1 VHKLKK
7 KITKTVIII
16 GAVLI
21 ALYLGKRISY
31 EVKADEAME
40 KMSSKQNLNI
50 SSLDMDLNLK
60 NKKGEKIILTKELK
74 DKGQADSH
82 FIVFFSPTCKP
93 CLQEIKMLNQFADD
107 NTLKKE
113 PILIG
118 IGEYKKIND
127 LIDENNILLD
137 YYSIDLSEFKE
148 KVKENAVP
156 LSLVVNGKGELLF
169 GKKGWSDDKDT
180 VDLFTKKINSYK

>member
-1 VHKLKK
+1 MKK

-127 LIDENNILLD
+127 KSIYDLYYEGLIEFIGVYEKIKKLA
-137 YYSIDLSEFKE
+137 SEVDTKA
-148 KVKENAVP
+148 N
-156 LSLVVNGKGELLF
+156 
-169 GKKGWSDDKDT
+169 KKRA
-180 VDLFTKKINSYK
+180 

>member
-1 VHKLKK
+1 
-7 KITKTVIII
+7 
-16 GAVLI
+16 
-21 ALYLGKRISY
+21 
-31 EVKADEAME
+31 
-40 KMSSKQNLNI
+40 
-50 SSLDMDLNLK
+50 MDLNLK

-169 GKKGWSDDKDT
+169 GKK
-180 VDLFTKKINSYK
+180 

>member
-1 VHKLKK
+1 LKK